1 VIVAAPARPAVLGGA
16 IAAVACDLPTVGE
29 LADAARG
36 SRPLAARVIL
46 PHRMPEVEARRWI
59 VIGRVQGVGYRY
71 FARQA
76 AQALG
81 VRGWIRNLPDGTC
94 EVQVAA
100 TAETLQRFKDELL
113 RGPRGSRVED
123 VDEERLVQVPTW
135 QSFQIVF

>member
-1 VIVAAPARPAVLGGA
+1 
-16 IAAVACDLPTVGE
+16 
-29 LADAARG
+29 
-36 SRPLAARVIL
+36 
-46 PHRMPEVEARRWI
+46 MPEVEARRWI

-100 TAETLQRFKDELL
+100 TAETLQRYKDELL
-113 RGPRGSRVED
+113 RGPRGSRVEG
-123 VDEERLVQVPTW
+123 VDEELLVQVPTW
-135 QSFQIVF
+135 QGFQIVF

>member
-1 VIVAAPARPAVLGGA
+1 
-16 IAAVACDLPTVGE
+16 
-29 LADAARG
+29 
-36 SRPLAARVIL
+36 
-46 PHRMPEVEARRWI
+46 MPEVEARRWI
-59 VIGRVQGVGYRY
+59 VTGRVQGVGYRY

-81 VRGWIRNLPDGTC
+81 VRGWIRNLADGTC
-94 EVQVAA
+94 EVHVAA

-113 RGPRGSRVED
+113 RGPRGSRVEA